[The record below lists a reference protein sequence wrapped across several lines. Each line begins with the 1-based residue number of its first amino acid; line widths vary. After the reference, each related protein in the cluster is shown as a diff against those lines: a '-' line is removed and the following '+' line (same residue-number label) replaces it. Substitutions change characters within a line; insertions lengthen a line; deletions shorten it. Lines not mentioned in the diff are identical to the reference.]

1 MEFNALNKEIGDK
14 KKASKGQDKCEDLV
28 EKSGETKKA
37 REEKKLLAV
46 ELDKK
51 RTAKLG
57 LIGNVLS
64 DKCPVFK
71 DEDNNVVV
79 KEWGT
84 VPDIEVD
91 GKTLGKLHHHEVM
104 DLLGIVELERG
115 AKVAGHRAYYLKG
128 MGVLLNQALINYGIS
143 QLCKDDYTPLQ
154 PPYFMKSEIM
164 HETCQLGDFDENL
177 YQVEGTEDGKD
188 PFYLIATSEQPIS
201 AMHRDEWIEP
211 SDLPFRYGGISSCF
225 RKEAGSHG
233 RDMWG
238 IFRIHQFEKVE

>member
-1 MEFNALNKEIGDK
+1 MPIDIKLLRVEKSDDPEKVKASQENIERVKKSQKDRFADETLVDQVIDLDDQWRKANYQMESLQMEFNALNKEIGDK
-14 KKASKGQDKCEDLV
+14 KKSSKGQDKCEDLLV
-28 EKSGETKKA
+28 KSGEIKKT

-46 ELDKK
+46 ELDKQ

-84 VPDIEVD
+84 IPDIEVD

-104 DLLGIVELERG
+104 DILGIVELERG

-128 MGVLLNQALINYGIS
+128 AGVLLN
-143 QLCKDDYTPLQ
+143 
-154 PPYFMKSEIM
+154 
-164 HETCQLGDFDENL
+164 
-177 YQVEGTEDGKD
+177 
-188 PFYLIATSEQPIS
+188 
-201 AMHRDEWIEP
+201 
-211 SDLPFRYGGISSCF
+211 
-225 RKEAGSHG
+225 
-233 RDMWG
+233 
-238 IFRIHQFEKVE
+238 